1 MMGWGY
7 GIMGWF
13 GMMLILLA
21 IIGAVIYAVIKLS
34 SGNYRGSERRHD
46 NSLEILNERFAKG
59 EISEEEYRRTK
70 EMIMKR

>member
-34 SGNYRGSERRHD
+34 GGNYRGSERRYD

-59 EISEEEYRRTK
+59 EISEEEYRGKK
-70 EMIMKR
+70 EMILKR